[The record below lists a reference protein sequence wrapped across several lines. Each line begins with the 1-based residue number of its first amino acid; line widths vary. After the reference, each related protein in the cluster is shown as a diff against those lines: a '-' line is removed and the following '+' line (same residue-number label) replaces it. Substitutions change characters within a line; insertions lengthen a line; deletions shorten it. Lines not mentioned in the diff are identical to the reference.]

1 MTDVS
6 CITVKEQEGGSPVPV
21 DPPTLEANSSRRCER
36 ERIRLETEVFGP
48 RRVGPLREVDEARFE
63 TVEHQEKT
71 CRTEENRNPATRSA
85 LHFGAGPAGRT
96 RLRCFIFRASKA
108 PAMIEQGRC
117 GTCHFQ
123 GGEAPMPT
131 VTVPTYEDAQ
141 LVLKLYELRRE
152 EKLRAARDWFGTKFF
167 PQKAEDVT
175 ALTGT
180 ENAYYRMVTTYWDM
194 AASFVARG
202 ILNADLFL
210 DSGGEI
216 IVVWTKLA

>member
-1 MTDVS
+1 
-6 CITVKEQEGGSPVPV
+6 
-21 DPPTLEANSSRRCER
+21 
-36 ERIRLETEVFGP
+36 
-48 RRVGPLREVDEARFE
+48 
-63 TVEHQEKT
+63 
-71 CRTEENRNPATRSA
+71 
-85 LHFGAGPAGRT
+85 
-96 RLRCFIFRASKA
+96 
-108 PAMIEQGRC
+108 
-117 GTCHFQ
+117 
-123 GGEAPMPT
+123 MPT

-167 PQKAEDVT
+167 PQKAEEVI

-210 DSGGEI
+210 DSGGEMI
-216 IVVWTKLA
+216 LVWAKLADFVPQLRQALGPYLLKNVEHVIASSPRAQERVGPTRQRIAKMRERALAAPAKA